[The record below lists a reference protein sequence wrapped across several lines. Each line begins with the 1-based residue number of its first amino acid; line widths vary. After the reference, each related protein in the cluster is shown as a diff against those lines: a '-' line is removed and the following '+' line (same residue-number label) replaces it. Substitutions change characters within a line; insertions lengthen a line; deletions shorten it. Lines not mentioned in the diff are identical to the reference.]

1 MKSTVKAL
9 QSVYLSKGGA
19 LTDIYPDIADG
30 APVGDYVTI
39 PDMISAFVALD
50 RAQGRSGGGV
60 VYVYAS
66 GTHGDTDTETFEK
79 ATMNANEI
87 VNAIKA
93 GNIVVLCL
101 ALHITAANITSNYVL
116 SSSLYSENGGTVANV
131 IFSLDNSTGFS
142 IDTSG
147 NVTSTK

>member
-1 MKSTVKAL
+1 MKSTVEAL

-19 LTDIYPDIADG
+19 LTDTYPDIADG

-50 RAQGRSGGGV
+50 AASGRSGGGV

-66 GTHGDTDTETFEK
+66 GTHDSTVTFEK
-79 ATMNANEI
+79 ASMNATEI
-87 VNAIKA
+87 VNAIKS
-93 GNIVVLCL
+93 GNIVVLHL
-101 ALHITAANITSNYVL
+101 AMHVTAANLTTNYIL
-116 SSSLYSENGGTVANV
+116 SSAVYAESGGVLQGVTFV
-131 IFSLDNSTGFS
+131 LDNSTGYS

-147 NVTSTK
+147 NVTANV